1 MATRQSAV
9 FWQDHIEAWRQGS
22 LTQIAY
28 CANHGLHIKS
38 FARRLYQARDAA
50 KPSKLPLT
58 LVPASIARCLTAQP
72 IPINTMIQL
81 HSPSGWRI
89 ELPLST
95 LSHHASG
102 LADLLR
108 QLP

>member
-1 MATRQSAV
+1 MAKRQSAE
-9 FWQDHIEAWRQGS
+9 FWQDHIEAWRQGN
-22 LTQIAY
+22 LTQVAY
-28 CANHGLHIKS
+28 CAIHGLHIKS
-38 FARRLYQARDAA
+38 FARRLYQAREAA

-58 LVPASIARCLTAQP
+58 LVPASINHVGP
-72 IPINTMIQL
+72 IHTTIQL

-89 ELPLST
+89 ELPSIS
-95 LSHHASG
+95 LSHHVTG

>member
-1 MATRQSAV
+1 MATRQSAA
-9 FWQDHIEAWRQGS
+9 FWQDHIKAWRQGN

-28 CANHGLHIKS
+28 CAHHGLHIKS

-58 LVPASIARCLTAQP
+58 LVSASIAQAA
-72 IPINTMIQL
+72 PINTIIEL
-81 HSPSGWRI
+81 RSPNGWSI
-89 ELPLST
+89 ELPLNT
-95 LSHHASG
+95 LSHHASD

>member
-1 MATRQSAV
+1 LRTNK
-9 FWQDHIEAWRQGS
+9 DHLDAWRQGN
-22 LTQIAY
+22 LTQITY

-38 FARRLYQARDAA
+38 FARRLYQARETA
-50 KPSKLPLT
+50 KLSKLPLPLT

>member
-9 FWQDHIEAWRQGS
+9 FWQNHLEAWRQGN
-22 LTQIAY
+22 LTQITY

-50 KPSKLPLT
+50 KLSKLPLSLT
-58 LVPASIARCLTAQP
+58 LVPASIAQP
-72 IPINTMIQL
+72 IPINTIIEL
-81 HSPSGWRI
+81 RSPSGWRI
-89 ELPLST
+89 KLPLNT

-102 LADLLR
+102 LADLLL